1 MGDNAIDDSL
11 EKLKVQ
17 LELLEWPDIYLFK
30 FIIPNESEKLAL
42 ISAIFNNE
50 PEIVM
55 HPSKTGKY
63 MSFSVKE
70 VMLDVNSIIEIYKK
84 ASLIK
89 GIISL

>member
-1 MGDNAIDDSL
+1 MENDAIDDSL

-17 LELLEWPDIYLFK
+17 LELLEWPDVYLFK
-30 FIIPNESEKLAL
+30 FIIPDESEKLAL
-42 ISAIFNNE
+42 LSAIFNNE
-50 PEIVM
+50 SEIVM
-55 HPSKTGKY
+55 HPSKTSKY

-70 VMLDVNSIIEIYKK
+70 LMLDVDSIIEIYKK

>member
-50 PEIVM
+50 SEIVM

>member
-1 MGDNAIDDSL
+1 MENNAIDDSFD
-11 EKLKVQ
+11 KLRIQ
-17 LELLEWPDIYLFK
+17 LDLLEWPDVYLFK

-42 ISAIFNNE
+42 LSAIFNNE
-50 PEIVM
+50 SEIVM

-70 VMLDVNSIIEIYKK
+70 LMLDVDSIMEIYKK